1 MAGGSVRIAVDAYGV
16 LTAVAQR
23 VLCWALTDKG
33 KIGID
38 TGGRYPMIV
47 IPEAVIGGKGAL
59 LLKRGG
65 TDVVAGYVAGTNVV
79 YNAVNGGVAS
89 GTETQDV
96 NTCPSSAA
104 QPNGSISAYNVGGNP
119 YAVTLLID
127 NLAAGN
133 VNVNWGD
140 GTSTLG
146 VAQAGSTNHTYPSSG
161 EWTITITDADAP
173 TQFGSFTIRLPYNL

>member
-1 MAGGSVRIAVDAYGV
+1 MAGGSVRIAVDAYGQ

-38 TGGRYPMIV
+38 TAGRYPMIV
-47 IPEAVIGGKGAL
+47 IPEAVIAGKGAL

-65 TDVVAGYVAGTNVV
+65 TDVVSGYVAGSNVV
-79 YNAVNGGVAS
+79 YNAVNGGVAT
-89 GTETQDV
+89 GTTTQNV

-104 QPNGSISAYNVGGNP
+104 QPNGSISAFNVAGNP
-119 YAVTLLID
+119 YTVTLTVD

-133 VNVNWGD
+133 VNVDWGD
-140 GTSTLG
+140 NTSTLG
-146 VAQAGSTNHTYPSSG
+146 VAQTGTANHTYPGPG
-161 EWTITITDADAP
+161 EFTITITDADAP
-173 TQFGSFTIRLPYNL
+173 TQFGSFTIRLPYNV